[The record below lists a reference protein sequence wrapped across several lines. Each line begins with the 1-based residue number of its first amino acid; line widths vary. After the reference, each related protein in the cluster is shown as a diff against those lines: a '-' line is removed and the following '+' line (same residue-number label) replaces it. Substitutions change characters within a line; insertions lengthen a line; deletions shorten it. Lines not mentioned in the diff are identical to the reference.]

1 MVKVAKDCSSTNI
14 ILIFCCKILTKILV
28 GIPWQ
33 LNGQDS
39 VLQLQENQEMGICF
53 LGWEDSLEEGMA
65 THTSILA
72 WSIPWTEEPSML
84 LSAGSHRIGHD
95 WSWTHH
101 LNHLHPSPSH
111 IEKYLGRLSIKAN
124 LFYISSLQ
132 KGFLCVRYLMLPQ

>member
-72 WSIPWTEEPSML
+72 WRIPWTEEPGGLQS
-84 LSAGSHRIGHD
+84 IG
-95 WSWTHH
+95 
-101 LNHLHPSPSH
+101 
-111 IEKYLGRLSIKAN
+111 
-124 LFYISSLQ
+124 LQ
-132 KGFLCVRYLMLPQ
+132 RVRQD

>member
-53 LGWEDSLEEGMA
+53 LGWEEPLKEGMA
-65 THTSILA
+65 THSNTIS
-72 WSIPWTEEPSML
+72 SGESPWTEEPGGLQS
-84 LSAGSHRIGHD
+84 IG
-95 WSWTHH
+95 
-101 LNHLHPSPSH
+101 
-111 IEKYLGRLSIKAN
+111 
-124 LFYISSLQ
+124 LQ
-132 KGFLCVRYLMLPQ
+132 RVRQD